1 MYLSELK
8 VLDDGLDLLGLAV
21 LQVEDGALP
30 ALARVPLGRRRGRR
44 PRDLA
49 QVAHREVPR
58 RGGRAAADGGLAR
71 AAAERRLRLFR
82 ARFSGAGRSTRFCPT
97 QRCVVNVPQRLE
109 AFESFSLAIN
119 TENLSFGRHGEASSS
134 CIQKRTSSFLICLLS
149 AAAPAHFHILSCH
162 ISINLM
168 LYSSTFT

>member
-82 ARFSGAGRSTRFCPT
+82 ARFSGAGRALYPILPNPT
-97 QRCVVNVPQRLE
+97 VQCVVNVPQRLE

-119 TENLSFGRHGEASSS
+119 TENL
-134 CIQKRTSSFLICLLS
+134 
-149 AAAPAHFHILSCH
+149 
-162 ISINLM
+162 
-168 LYSSTFT
+168 